1 MPIAGGSCCRTVR
14 CCIFRCPYIA
24 LYFLATGF
32 TVLLFLAYLWDNH
45 ENHKN
50 EELYNF
56 LSRKSNFENLACNGQ
71 GVGIKPIAPVNTS
84 VVRRSRT
91 GEKPKCEFIKQPL
104 QTLELNSP
112 EIIVDNENDIF
123 HTIMHPKKISSNLLH
138 NFAPVMP
145 QEFSQ
150 YRVRIPMVG
159 HSWDRRQNSSKPV
172 QAWYSFTTFKGR
184 Y

>member
-71 GVGIKPIAPVNTS
+71 GVGVKPIAPVNTS

-91 GEKPKCEFIKQPL
+91 GKSQSANSLSNHYKHWSLTRQKLSSITRTTFFIL
-104 QTLELNSP
+104 LC
-112 EIIVDNENDIF
+112 I
-123 HTIMHPKKISSNLLH
+123 PKKYHRTYYIILPQS
-138 NFAPVMP
+138 MP
-145 QEFSQ
+145 QVVLS
-150 YRVRIPMVG
+150 V
-159 HSWDRRQNSSKPV
+159 
-172 QAWYSFTTFKGR
+172 
-184 Y
+184 